1 MFENNDSL
9 TINKTYEIFEYYLKL
24 IYEDIKN
31 EIKKYQIKLDNE
43 SIKEIENIYSKENI
57 IDKKNFAHA
66 IRLFTTLVL
75 FLEENKEKKI
85 KSNLNNVINY
95 LKAPDLWDKALYENE
110 DFNSN
115 LNKLKLINAH
125 INQIIYLYDILGK
138 DIEDNFC
145 DDVKK
150 QIEKENE
157 KAFAQKKS
165 MEDEE
170 GEEDNDDK
178 ESEENG
184 TINEE
189 NEESEEEG
197 GGRCGRK
204 KSDED
209 DENDD

>member
-1 MFENNDSL
+1 M
-9 TINKTYEIFEYYLKL
+9 

-31 EIKKYQIKLDNE
+31 GIKKYQIKLDNE

-157 KAFAQKKS
+157 IAAAQKKPI
-165 MEDEE
+165 EDEA
-170 GEEDNDDK
+170 GEEEQNEWGTENDNDDK
-178 ESEENG
+178 EIEENAG
-184 TINEE
+184 KGQIDEE

-197 GGRCGRK
+197 GGRWGRK
-204 KSDED
+204 KTDED
-209 DENDD
+209 DESDD